1 MVDAENPTAQQTIR
15 VVLVDDHPIFL
26 QGLLEFLEHEPDI
39 VCVGT
44 AHTEEEALEL
54 IPQVRPDVAVLDVC
68 LPSASGPALAR
79 RLRELMPGLI
89 ILALSGFNTED
100 LVIQMIRAGASGY
113 LLKTATG
120 AEIAEAIRRA
130 VRGEAPLTPA
140 VASRVL
146 QQIRHLSQV
155 QAQAAARAD
164 GLTERELEILQL
176 VAHGKS
182 NREIAQALFLSERTV
197 ENHLQ
202 NIYRKLN
209 VHDRTQATLIAMR
222 KGYVRLYE

>member
-1 MVDAENPTAQQTIR
+1 MSSWA
-15 VVLVDDHPIFL
+15 
-26 QGLLEFLEHEPDI
+26 
-39 VCVGT
+39 
-44 AHTEEEALEL
+44 
-54 IPQVRPDVAVLDVC
+54 RP
-68 LPSASGPALAR
+68 
-79 RLRELMPGLI
+79 
-89 ILALSGFNTED
+89 
-100 LVIQMIRAGASGY
+100 
-113 LLKTATG
+113 AT
-120 AEIAEAIRRA
+120 R
-130 VRGEAPLTPA
+130 
-140 VASRVL
+140 S
-146 QQIRHLSQV
+146 
-155 QAQAAARAD
+155 AQAAARAD